1 MKIVVTGGAGFIGSH
16 VVDGLL
22 AAGHRVVVVDDLS
35 SGSRDNLPHA
45 TEIHVIDIVDR
56 EAIAALFEKE
66 RPDAVC
72 HQAAQISVSRSIR
85 APRFDAEV
93 NCLGLI
99 NVLEAAAKAGC
110 RRVIGASTGGLYGDV
125 EAPAGETAGVRPAS
139 PYGISKWAG
148 ERYLDFYAL
157 EHGMA
162 TVALRYA
169 NVYGPRQNPHGE
181 AGVVAI
187 FGRRLLA
194 GEPATI
200 HGDGRCVRD
209 YVYGPDVARANIL
222 ALTADVPA
230 IRTGSLTTLN
240 IGTGRGTDVNRLE
253 EMMRRHVGDLMASR
267 GHPGMTPSPVHG
279 PARHGDLRSN
289 LLDAS
294 LAKDVLGWQP
304 SASLDDGLRMT
315 VAWFA
320 DRASAGPG
328 LPGGPGRAWS

>member
-1 MKIVVTGGAGFIGSH
+1 MNIVVTGGAGFIGSH

-35 SGSRDNLPHA
+35 SGSRDNVPA
-45 TEIHVIDIVDR
+45 AAECRVIDVVDQG
-56 EAIAALFEKE
+56 AIAALFAHE

-72 HQAAQISVSRSIR
+72 HQAAQISVPRSIR
-85 APRFDAEV
+85 DPRFDAEV
-93 NCLGLI
+93 NCIGLI

-110 RRVIGASTGGLYGDV
+110 RRVVWASTGGLYGDV
-125 EAPAGETAGVRPAS
+125 EAPARETAPVCPAS

-148 ERYLDFYAL
+148 ERYLDFYAR

-162 TVALRYA
+162 NVALRYA

-187 FGRRLLA
+187 FTRRLLA
-194 GEPATI
+194 GESATI

-240 IGTGRGTDVNRLE
+240 IGTGRGTDVKWLE
-253 EMMRRHVGDLMASR
+253 EMMRRHVRELMASR
-267 GHPGMTPSPVHG
+267 GRPGMIPSPIHG
-279 PARHGDLRSN
+279 PSRHGDLRSN